1 MLYEKKLDTKEI
13 QVGQRIHCILYGGQ
27 DGIVFNIRGQQDP
40 GSIRQLG
47 GGCVVMGGR
56 ASFDVVFDN
65 GTESL
70 GLPEGIMRGVQW
82 RIMPEIAPT
91 SEIEALRGA
100 AIIKRTTDEEER
112 KRKAEEFRAGLEKL
126 RTDPKYA
133 HLKQTETGGKL
144 YGATLA
150 AANMRAEL
158 KRAFSDVKFSV
169 RSDKFSGGDSV
180 DVSWTDGPTTE
191 QVRAIVNKYKAGS
204 FDGMT
209 DCYDYE
215 SRPWTSVFG
224 DAKYTNCSRQHSS
237 EALQAAV
244 DRVQA
249 TYKLEEPEHLSI
261 ASGWVQTPSNH
272 DQRLINEALENTGWF
287 SPERLANL

>member
-1 MLYEKKLDTKEI
+1 MLYEKKLDMQTI

-40 GSIRQLG
+40 GSIRLLG

-70 GLPEGIMRGVQW
+70 GVPEGIVRGVQW
-82 RIMPEIAPT
+82 RIMPEIAT
-91 SEIEALRGA
+91 TEEVTAMRGA
-100 AIIKRTTDEEER
+100 AIIQKNADDDER
-112 KRKAEEFRAGLEKL
+112 KRKTEEFAAGVQRL
-126 RTDPKYA
+126 RNDSKYS
-133 HLKQTETGGKL
+133 HLKQTEKDAKL
-144 YGATLA
+144 YGCTLA
-150 AANMRAEL
+150 ASNIRAEL
-158 KRAFSDVKFSV
+158 KRAFPGVKFSV
-169 RSDKFSGGDSV
+169 RSDKFSGGDSI

-224 DAKYTNCSRQHSS
+224 DAKYTNCSRSHSP

-244 DRVQA
+244 DRVQS
-249 TYKLEEPEHLSI
+249 TYKLEEPEHLNI
-261 ASGWVQTPSNH
+261 AHGWVNTPSNH